1 MKHFKMPRRRIQ
13 RAFYQWLMESREAF
27 AIPVTVCRRRARY
40 LECRLA
46 GISDVIKITLT
57 SYDLVVAVEMGG
69 ECWDLLAC
77 FDAAPTKIPEGYECT
92 LCDPETRPSYP
103 SREAIWR
110 EEIFEP
116 FRNWVND
123 TLAHS
128 EWVAFYQVSPGRS
141 SWAKIGPG
149 LDKME
154 PAPACLYSVVPL
166 RLEKTGQPG
175 IFG

>member
-1 MKHFKMPRRRIQ
+1 MKHLKIPRRRIQ

-40 LECRLA
+40 LECRMA
-46 GISDVIKITLT
+46 GISDVLKITLT

-77 FDAAPTKIPEGYECT
+77 FDAVPTKIPEGYECT

-128 EWVAFYQVSPGRS
+128 EWVAFYKIGDGFTK
-141 SWAKIGPG
+141 AKIGPG
-149 LDKME
+149 PGMME
-154 PAPACLYSVVPL
+154 PALDFLHAVVLL
-166 RLEKTGQPG
+166 RREKAGQPG
-175 IFG
+175 SQG

>member
-1 MKHFKMPRRRIQ
+1 MKHLKMPRRRIQ
-13 RAFYQWLMESREAF
+13 RAFYQWLMESGEAF
-27 AIPVTVCRRRARY
+27 AIPVAVCRRRARY

-46 GISDVIKITLT
+46 GISNALKITLT
-57 SYDLVVAVEMGG
+57 SFDLVVAAEMDG
-69 ECWDLLAC
+69 ECWDLLAS
-77 FDAAPTKIPEGYECT
+77 FDAVPKKISEGYECT

-123 TLAHS
+123 KLAHS
-128 EWVAFYQVSPGRS
+128 EWVAFYQISDGAT
-141 SWAKIGPG
+141 WAKIGPG

-154 PAPACLYSVVPL
+154 PALAYLHTVVPL
-166 RLEKTGQPG
+166 RLKKTE
-175 IFG
+175 